1 MVCSW
6 NKQLVRAS
14 VAEKERVMGRAGR
27 ELSKVKK
34 GQNPYD
40 LQAIVQASTFTLS
53 KVGRLSEI
61 GPDTCTN
68 SYFRSSLSLLY

>member
-1 MVCSW
+1 M
-6 NKQLVRAS
+6 
-14 VAEKERVMGRAGR
+14 AEEERVMGRAGR

-53 KVGRLSEI
+53 KVGGLSEM
-61 GPDTCTN
+61 GPDSCTN
-68 SYFRSSLSLLY
+68 SYFSSLSLLY